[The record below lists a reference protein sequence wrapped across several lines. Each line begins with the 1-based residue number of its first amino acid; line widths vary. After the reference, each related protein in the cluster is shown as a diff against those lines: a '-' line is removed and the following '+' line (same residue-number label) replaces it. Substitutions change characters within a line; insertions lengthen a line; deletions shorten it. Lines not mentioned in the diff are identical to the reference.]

1 MILYT
6 YKEKGRISMNIR
18 IKQVEKA
25 KRMIDARDA
34 AIFAS
39 VVKEAVKPEIGAYFV
54 PVANAFLDLG
64 RAADCASAV
73 IANLVPNVRK
83 RG

>member
-1 MILYT
+1 
-6 YKEKGRISMNIR
+6 MNIR

-25 KRMIDARDA
+25 KRMINTGMARDA

-39 VVKEAVKPEIGAYFV
+39 AVKEAVKPEFGTYFV
-54 PVANAFLDLG
+54 PVTNAFLDLG
-64 RAADCASAV
+64 RAADCASAA
-73 IANLVPNVRK
+73 IANLVPNIRK

>member
-1 MILYT
+1 
-6 YKEKGRISMNIR
+6 MNIR

-25 KRMIDARDA
+25 KRMIDTGKAENKVIVTA
-34 AIFAS
+34 FVS
-39 VVKEAVKPEIGAYFV
+39 HVKEMANPQFDTCFTT
-54 PVANAFLDLG
+54 VANAFLDLG
-64 RAADCASAV
+64 KAADCASAA

>member
-1 MILYT
+1 
-6 YKEKGRISMNIR
+6 MNIR

-25 KRMIDARDA
+25 KRMINTGIARKA

-39 VVKEAVKPEIGAYFV
+39 VTKEAAKLELGTYFV
-54 PVANAFLDLG
+54 PVTNALFDLG
-64 RAADCASAV
+64 RAADCASAA
-73 IANLVPNVRK
+73 IANLVPNIRK

>member
-1 MILYT
+1 
-6 YKEKGRISMNIR
+6 MNIR

-25 KRMIDARDA
+25 KRMIDTGKA
-34 AIFAS
+34 AVFAS
-39 VVKEAVKPEIGAYFV
+39 VVKEAVGPEIGTYFV
-54 PVANAFLDLG
+54 PVANAFLNLG
-64 RAADCASAV
+64 RAADCASAA